1 MMLADARLNQGSYLN
16 ISRVNPHEN
25 DESFVEELK
34 ELVE

>member
-1 MMLADARLNQGSYLN
+1 MMVADARLNQGSYLN

-25 DESFVEELK
+25 EESFLEEVK